1 MKKKI
6 IALIVSGAAVLTVA
20 FLIFAHFFMTF
31 YKLNEIVDVAAKYN
45 ADEIPSIEFW
55 GIELEDHIKLKFFD
69 EPVAE
74 EEYVEY
80 STQRK
85 ITHLSWNKVAYNIP
99 FKATIYDWDS
109 YEKLR
114 SYSGVR
120 VVEFEYNAK
129 KFKWEVTNVER
140 K

>member
-6 IALIVSGAAVLTVA
+6 IALIVGGAAVLTVA
-20 FLIFAHFFMTF
+20 CLIFTHFFMTF
-31 YKLNEIVDVAAKYN
+31 YKLNEIIDVAAKLD

-74 EEYVEY
+74 EEMVAY
-80 STQRK
+80 STKRN
-85 ITHLSWNKVAYNIP
+85 ITELSWDKVTYTIP
-99 FKATIYDWDS
+99 FKATIYDYDTG
-109 YEKLR
+109 EEFR
-114 SYSGVR
+114 HYSGVR

-129 KFKWEVTNVER
+129 KFKWEVASVER